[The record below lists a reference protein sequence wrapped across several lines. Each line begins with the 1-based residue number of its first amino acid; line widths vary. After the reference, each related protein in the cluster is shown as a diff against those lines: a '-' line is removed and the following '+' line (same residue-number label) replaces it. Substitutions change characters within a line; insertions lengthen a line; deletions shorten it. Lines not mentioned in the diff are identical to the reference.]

1 MNSLLK
7 DLTVEGFI
15 QELASDSAAPGGGSA
30 ACLAGALGAGLGA
43 MVSRLT
49 IGKKGYEALEPFFK
63 EKIVELDE
71 LHKELTDLID
81 KDANA
86 FNGVMAAF
94 KLPKNTDEEK
104 AARSAKIQEEYKV
117 AALVPMTTVRACKK
131 VLDILLEIGTKG
143 NKNALS
149 DVAVGALNALTGLK
163 GAALNVE
170 INLPSIKDEAFKS
183 EMTRELAEIM
193 SNLDYKISNLV
204 IEIRDLF

>member
-1 MNSLLK
+1 M
-7 DLTVEGFI
+7 TVEGFI

-49 IGKKGYEALEPFFK
+49 IGKKGYEEVESFFQ
-63 EKIVELDE
+63 EKIVELDI
-71 LHKELTDLID
+71 LHKDLTELID

-94 KLPKNTDEEK
+94 KLPKSTDEEK
-104 AARSAKIQEEYKV
+104 VVRSAKIQEEYKV
-117 AALVPMTTVRACKK
+117 AALVPMTTVRTCKK
-131 VLDILLEIGTKG
+131 VIDIMLEIGTQG

-149 DVAVGALNALTGLK
+149 DVAVGALSALTGLK

-170 INLPSIKDEAFKS
+170 INLPSIKDETFKS
-183 EMTRELAEIM
+183 EMTKELAEITT
-193 SNLDYKISNLV
+193 NLDEKISNLV
-204 IEIRDLF
+204 KDARALF

>member
-1 MNSLLK
+1 M
-7 DLTVEGFI
+7 TVEGFI

-49 IGKKGYEALEPFFK
+49 IGKKGYEAVESFFQ
-63 EKIVELDE
+63 EKIVELDV
-71 LHKELTDLID
+71 LHKELTELID
-81 KDANA
+81 TDANA

-94 KLPKNTDEEK
+94 KLPKTTDEEK
-104 AARSAKIQEEYKV
+104 SARSAKIQEEYKV
-117 AALVPMTTVRACKK
+117 AALVPMTTVRTCKK

-149 DVAVGALNALTGLK
+149 DVAVGALNALSGLK

-170 INLPSIKDEAFKS
+170 INLPSIKDESFKS
-183 EMTRELAEIM
+183 EMVKELEKIM
-193 SNLDYKISNLV
+193 NGLDDITSNLIKEARS
-204 IEIRDLF
+204 LF